1 MYTPKT
7 QKAVSIDE
15 FNEHLNFCNQFR
27 DITYRAAPFMS
38 KEHIQYKAYVEI
50 EDVCVNLTYKNDD
63 GKNITYFTRLD
74 GQLPEER
81 SGQEA
86 FKIMSKYY
94 KIPRAKFPKPF
105 SASGFLYKNDKF
117 ENQRYDNCFGYDI
130 NSSYSWGLLQDMPD
144 TSVPIK
150 FFDELKDNEI
160 GLDSDYNVVLTGSAS
175 MIWPKL
181 KSPFKKFVE
190 HWYNIKKT
198 APKDSAERQKAKNIM
213 NLAVG
218 YLQRVNPI
226 LRTFVLSYANERIK
240 SFVDEN
246 TLYSNTDSIVS
257 LVQRPDIEAHLS
269 NEIGDWKLEHQG
281 DFAFKGFCYQWN
293 YNAPSYRGISKAWFK
308 PEYDILKDELPKH
321 GNKYYFN
328 KNTVQIEAINEKNKN

>member
-1 MYTPKT
+1 
-7 QKAVSIDE
+7 
-15 FNEHLNFCNQFR
+15 
-27 DITYRAAPFMS
+27 
-38 KEHIQYKAYVEI
+38 
-50 EDVCVNLTYKNDD
+50 
-63 GKNITYFTRLD
+63 
-74 GQLPEER
+74 
-81 SGQEA
+81 
-86 FKIMSKYY
+86 
-94 KIPRAKFPKPF
+94 
-105 SASGFLYKNDKF
+105 
-117 ENQRYDNCFGYDI
+117 
-130 NSSYSWGLLQDMPD
+130 
-144 TSVPIK
+144 
-150 FFDELKDNEI
+150 
-160 GLDSDYNVVLTGSAS
+160 
-175 MIWPKL
+175 
-181 KSPFKKFVE
+181 
-190 HWYNIKKT
+190 
-198 APKDSAERQKAKNIM
+198 M

-257 LVQRPDIEAHLS
+257 LVQRPDIEEHLS

-328 KNTVQIEAINEKNKN
+328 KDTVQIEAINEKNKN

>member
-15 FNEHLNFCNQFR
+15 FNEHLKFCNDFR
-27 DITYRAAPFMS
+27 EIIYRPAPFKT
-38 KEHIQYKAYVEI
+38 KEHIQYKAYIEI
-50 EDVCVNLTYKNDD
+50 EDIAINLTYKNDE
-63 GKNITYFTRLD
+63 KRNITYFTRLD
-74 GQLPEER
+74 GQIPDER

-86 FKIMSKYY
+86 FRIMSNYY
-94 KIPRAKFPKPF
+94 KVPRVNFPKPF

-117 ENQRYDNCFGYDI
+117 ENKRYDNCFGYDI

-144 TSVPIK
+144 TSVPIRY
-150 FFDELKDNEI
+150 FDELRDNEI
-160 GLDSDYNVVLTGSAS
+160 GLDSDYNVVLTGFAS
-175 MIWPKL
+175 MIWPKI

-257 LVQRPDIEAHLS
+257 LVQRPDIEEHLS
-269 NEIGDWKLEHQG
+269 DEIGDWKLEHQG

-308 PEYDILKDELPKH
+308 PEYDILKDELPKR

-328 KNTVQIEAINEKNKN
+328 KNTVQIEALNEKNKN